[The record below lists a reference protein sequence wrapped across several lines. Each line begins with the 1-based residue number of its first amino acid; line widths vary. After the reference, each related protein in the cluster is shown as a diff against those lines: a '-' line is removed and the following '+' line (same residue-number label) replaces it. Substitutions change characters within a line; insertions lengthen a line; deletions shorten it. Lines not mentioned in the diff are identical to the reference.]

1 MANDKF
7 LYETLKERAYDNDI
21 PRQKISE
28 YSYITDNLKYP
39 LFKWQE
45 NALLNFF
52 TNELIRDKEQ
62 TTTPNHLLFN
72 MATGS
77 GKTLVMASVILYYY
91 KQGYRNFLFFVNQ
104 NNIVDKTE
112 DNFTNPYHIKYLFKE
127 NIVIDN
133 KNINIKKVETFGD
146 ETDDI
151 QIKFTSIQQLHT
163 DIYKVKED
171 SILLSDLQNRDLI
184 LLGDEAHHLNSQTKK
199 GKQQELEEFTIEA
212 QEKISSA
219 KDIERSWEHTVID
232 LILNKGGKYKG
243 VNKNALLE
251 FTATIDKDKNVA
263 QKYIDKII
271 FKFDISDFLKAG
283 YTKEINLVSS
293 SFDKKQRVLQALLFN
308 WYRSYIANKNGIS
321 LKPVILFRS
330 KTIDESNADYTKF
343 REWVDN
349 LTVQDFDFL
358 NKINKKVISSENG
371 DLYKEVYKL
380 GQSRIL
386 KIKALLENDD
396 SDVTLN
402 DIVSYIRSNFKDNI
416 NCIITNS
423 SDKTAKGL
431 DSKEK
436 TTIEQDKLLN
446 NLEDK
451 SNQIRA
457 IFTVQRLTEGWD
469 VLNLYDIVRLYEG
482 QVAGKDEKGK
492 QKSGKSTVSE
502 VQLIGRG
509 VRYYPFKY
517 KDNIPNK
524 RKFDDD
530 LENDLRVLEEL
541 YFHSDK
547 DERYIQELKKELK
560 DQKLFEENKV
570 IKSFK
575 LRTDI
580 VDNDTYLQNL
590 NVWYNKKIDNP
601 NRKKKDINAI
611 KLNWRFEATIDTPSI
626 KEGSIS
632 LDQNTDDNIVLSS
645 GNNNQKTTLN
655 IKIADIERS
664 LLLKAINTLAQKENS
679 LYRYRNLKEELEVT
693 SIDDLLDAN
702 KPFLG
707 DFNLSIVI
715 DSDKLARGLSDS
727 ENLMLQDRKEVLNIL
742 IKFFGTIENQLKEM
756 SNPYIGTEFEEK
768 DKLVALFKTPKE
780 KSVLQEDIDKLK
792 NKEQELTSK
801 DWYLLDGYHGTSEET
816 SLVDFLNNQIGN
828 FKNKGYDKVYLLRN
842 EEVYKI
848 YDYETG
854 RGFQPDFLL
863 FLAKEKENISYQVFI
878 EPKGG
883 NLLDH
888 DEWKNIFLKQI
899 TERYK
904 KKVLTAE
911 NKDYR
916 LVGLPLFNETKTKDE
931 VDEYMKEHLFN

>member
-7 LYETLKERAYDNDI
+7 LYETLGERAYNNDVRK
-21 PRQKISE
+21 PKISE
-28 YSYITDNLKYP
+28 YNYITDNLKYP
-39 LFKWQE
+39 LFDWQE
-45 NALLNFF
+45 KALMNFF
-52 TNELIRDKEQ
+52 TNEKLREVEQ
-62 TTTPNHLLFN
+62 IIMPNHLLFN

-112 DNFTNPYHIKYLFKE
+112 DNFTNPYHNKYLFKE

-133 KNINIKKVETFGD
+133 KNIRIKKVDTFGD

-151 QIKFTSIQQLHT
+151 QIKFTSIQQLHA

-171 SILLSDLQNRDLI
+171 SILLSDLQNRNLI

-199 GKQQELEEFTIEA
+199 GKQQELDEFTIEA
-212 QEKISSA
+212 QEKISSE

-251 FTATIDKDKNVA
+251 FTATVDKDKNVA
-263 QKYIDKII
+263 LKYIEKII
-271 FKFDISDFLKAG
+271 YKFDISDFLKAG

-308 WYRSYIANKNGIS
+308 WYRWYIAVKNGIS

-330 KTIDESNADYTKF
+330 KTIDDSIDDYTSF
-343 REWVDN
+343 REWVDD

-358 NKINKKVISSENG
+358 DKINKKEVSANG
-371 DLYKEVYKL
+371 EVYKL

-386 KIKALLENDD
+386 KIKALLDD
-396 SDVTLN
+396 ANSGVTLN
-402 DIVSYIRSNFKDNI
+402 DIVGYIRSNFKDNV

-423 SDKTAKGL
+423 KDKTAKGL
-431 DSKEK
+431 DNKEK
-436 TTIEQDKLLN
+436 TTAEQDKLLN

-482 QVAGKDEKGK
+482 RDEGKTTAGLRKAG
-492 QKSGKSTVSE
+492 SSTVSE

-517 KDNIPNK
+517 KDSIPNK

-547 DERYIQELKKELK
+547 DERYISELKKELK
-560 DQKLFEENKV
+560 DQKLLEDNKV

-575 LRTDI
+575 LRSEI
-580 VDNDTYLQNL
+580 IEKDTYLQKL

-601 NRKKKDINAI
+601 DRKKKNIDAI
-611 KLNWRFEATIDTPSI
+611 KSDWRFEATIDTPSI
-626 KEGSIS
+626 KEVSIS

-645 GNNNQKTTLN
+645 GDNNQKTTLN
-655 IKIADIERS
+655 VKIAEIERS

-679 LYRYRNLKEELEVT
+679 LYRYQNLKEELEVT
-693 SIDDLLDAN
+693 SIDDLLNVN

-707 DFNLSIVI
+707 DFSLSIVV
-715 DSDKLARGLSDS
+715 DSDKLTKGLSDA
-727 ENLMLQDRKEVLNIL
+727 ENLMLQDRKEVLIIL
-742 IKFFGTIENQLKEM
+742 IEFFSTIENKLKEM

-768 DKLVALFKTPKE
+768 DKLVTLFKTPKE
-780 KSVLQEDIDKLK
+780 KSVLQEDIDRLK
-792 NKEQELTSK
+792 DKEQELTSK

-816 SLVDFLNNQIGN
+816 SLVEFLNNQIGN

-863 FLAKEKENISYQVFI
+863 FVAKEKENISYQVFI

-888 DEWKNIFLKQI
+888 DEWKNVFLKQI
-899 TERYK
+899 TEKYK
-904 KKVLTAE
+904 NEVLTAE
-911 NKDYR
+911 NKNYR

-931 VDEYMKEHLFN
+931 VDEYMKEHLFS

>member
-1 MANDKF
+1 MANDTP
-7 LYETLKERAYDNDI
+7 LYEEINSARKYI
-21 PRQKISE
+21 PKDALPKIE
-28 YSYITDNLKYP
+28 SYITDNLKYP
-39 LFKWQE
+39 LFKWQKEALINFLINE
-45 NALLNFF
+45 N
-52 TNELIRDKEQ
+52 TRTQEQ

-112 DNFTNPYHIKYLFKE
+112 DNFTNPYHNKYLFKE

-133 KNINIKKVETFGD
+133 KNISIKKVDTFGD

-151 QIKFTSIQQLHT
+151 QIKFTSIQQLHA

-171 SILLSDLQNRDLI
+171 SILLSDLQNRNLI

-199 GKQQELEEFTIEA
+199 GKQQELDEFTIEA

-243 VNKNALLE
+243 ANKNALLE
-251 FTATIDKDKNVA
+251 FTATVDKDKNVA

-271 FKFDISDFLKAG
+271 YKFDISDFLKAG

-293 SFDKKQRVLQALLFN
+293 SFNKKQRVLQALLFN
-308 WYRSYIANKNGIS
+308 WYRWYIAVKNGIS

-330 KTIDESNADYTKF
+330 KTIDDSLNDYDNF

-358 NKINKKVISSENG
+358 NKINKKEVSANG
-371 DLYKEVYKL
+371 EVYKL

-386 KIKALLENDD
+386 KIKTLIDNGN
-396 SDVTLN
+396 SDVKLK
-402 DIVSYIRSNFKDNI
+402 DIVSYIRNNFKDNI

-423 SDKTAKGL
+423 KDKTAKGL
-431 DSKEK
+431 DGKEK

-469 VLNLYDIVRLYEG
+469 VLNLFDIVRLYEG
-482 QVAGKDEKGK
+482 RDEGKTTTGLRKAG
-492 QKSGKSTVSE
+492 SSTVSE

-517 KDNIPNK
+517 KDSISNK

-547 DERYIQELKKELK
+547 DEKYINELKKELK
-560 DQKLFEENKV
+560 KQKLWEDNKV

-575 LRTDI
+575 LRPEI
-580 VDNDTYLQNL
+580 IGQNTYLQKL
-590 NVWYNKKIDNP
+590 NVWYNRKIDNP
-601 NRKKKDINAI
+601 NRKKKDIDSI
-611 KLNWRFEATIDTPSI
+611 KSDWKFNATIDTPSI
-626 KEGSIS
+626 REGSIS
-632 LDQNTDDNIVLSS
+632 LEQNTDDNIVLSS
-645 GNNNQKTTLN
+645 GSNNEKTTLN
-655 IKIADIERS
+655 VKIAEIERS
-664 LLLKAINTLAQKENS
+664 ILLKAINTLAQKENS
-679 LYRYRNLKEELEVT
+679 LYRYQNLKEELEVT
-693 SIDDLLDAN
+693 SIDDLLDTN

-707 DFNLSIVI
+707 DFNLSIVV
-715 DSDKLARGLSDS
+715 DSEKLIKGLSDA
-727 ENLMLQDRKEVLNIL
+727 ENLMRQDRKEVLNIL
-742 IKFFGTIENQLKEM
+742 INFFSTIESQLKEM
-756 SNPYIGTEFEEK
+756 SHPYIGTEFEEK

-780 KSVLQEDIDKLK
+780 KSVLKEDVDRLK

-828 FKNKGYDKVYLLRN
+828 FKSEGYNKVYLLRN

-888 DEWKNIFLKQI
+888 DEWKNTFLKNI
-899 TERYK
+899 TDKYK
-904 KKVLTAE
+904 DKVLKAE

-916 LVGLPLFNETKTKDE
+916 LVGLPLYNESKTEKE
-931 VDEYMKEHLFN
+931 VDEYIKEYLLN

>member
-1 MANDKF
+1 MSNDKF
-7 LYETLKERAYDNDI
+7 LYETLGERAYNNDVRK
-21 PRQKISE
+21 PKITE
-28 YSYITDNLKYP
+28 YNYITDNLKYP
-39 LFKWQE
+39 LFDWQE
-45 NALLNFF
+45 KALMNFF
-52 TNELIRDKEQ
+52 TNEKLREVEQ
-62 TTTPNHLLFN
+62 ITTPNHLLFN

-112 DNFTNPYHIKYLFKE
+112 DNFTNPYHNKYLFKE

-133 KNINIKKVETFGD
+133 KNINIKKVDTFGD

-151 QIKFTSIQQLHT
+151 QIKFTSIQQLHA

-171 SILLSDLQNRDLI
+171 SILLSDLQNRNLI

-199 GKQQELEEFTIEA
+199 GKQQELDEFTIEA
-212 QEKISSA
+212 QEKISSE

-243 VNKNALLE
+243 ANKNALLE
-251 FTATIDKDKNVA
+251 FTATVDKDKNVA
-263 QKYIDKII
+263 LKYIDKII
-271 FKFDISDFLKAG
+271 YKFDISDFLKAG

-308 WYRSYIANKNGIS
+308 WYRWYIAVKNGIS

-330 KTIDESNADYTKF
+330 KTIEESNTDYSNF
-343 REWVDN
+343 REWLDN

-358 NKINKKVISSENG
+358 DKINKKEVSANG
-371 DLYKEVYKL
+371 EVYKL

-386 KIKALLENDD
+386 KIKALLDDDD

-402 DIVSYIRSNFKDNI
+402 DIVSYIHNNFKDNV

-423 SDKTAKGL
+423 KDKTAKGL
-431 DSKEK
+431 DGKEK
-436 TTIEQDKLLN
+436 TTTEQDKLLN

-492 QKSGKSTVSE
+492 QKSGQSTVSE

-560 DQKLFEENKV
+560 DQKLWEDNKV

-575 LRTDI
+575 LRPEI
-580 VDNDTYLQNL
+580 IEKDTYLQKV
-590 NVWYNKKIDNP
+590 NVWYNKKVDNP
-601 NRKKKDINAI
+601 DRKKKDIDAI
-611 KLNWRFEATIDTPSI
+611 KSDWRFDEKIDTPSI

-632 LDQNTDDNIVLSS
+632 LDQNKEDTTSYSS
-645 GNNNQKTTLN
+645 ENNQKTRLN
-655 IKIADIERS
+655 VKISEIERS
-664 LLLKAINTLAQKENS
+664 ISLKAMNTLAQKENS
-679 LYRYRNLKEELEVT
+679 LYRYKNLKEELEVV

-702 KPFLG
+702 KSFLG

-715 DSDKLARGLSDS
+715 DSDKLTKGLTDA

-742 IKFFGTIENQLKEM
+742 IKFFSAIESQLKEM
-756 SNPYIGTEFEEK
+756 SHPYIGTQFEEK

-780 KSVLQEDIDKLK
+780 KSVLQEDIDRLK
-792 NKEQELTSK
+792 DKEQELTSK

-816 SLVDFLNNQIGN
+816 SLVEFLNNQIGN
-828 FKNKGYDKVYLLRN
+828 FKDEGYDKVYLLRN

-848 YDYETG
+848 YDYDTG

-899 TERYK
+899 TDKYK
-904 KKVLTAE
+904 NDVLTAE

-931 VDEYMKEHLFN
+931 VDQYMKEHLFS

>member
-7 LYETLKERAYDNDI
+7 LYETLGERAWKLRILEPLIED
-21 PRQKISE
+21 

-39 LFKWQE
+39 LFDWQE
-45 NALLNFF
+45 KALINFF
-52 TNELIRDKEQ
+52 TNEKLREVEQ
-62 TTTPNHLLFN
+62 VTKPNHLLFN

-112 DNFTNPYHIKYLFKE
+112 DNFTNPYHNKYLFKE
-127 NIVIDN
+127 SIVIDN
-133 KNINIKKVETFGD
+133 KNININKVDAFGD

-151 QIKFTSIQQLHT
+151 QIKFTSIQQLHA

-171 SILLSDLQNRDLI
+171 SILLSDLQNRKLI

-199 GKQQELEEFTIEA
+199 GKQQEIEEFTIEA

-243 VNKNALLE
+243 ANKNALLE
-251 FTATIDKDKNVA
+251 FTATVDKNKDVA

-271 FKFDISDFLKAG
+271 YKFDISDFLKAG

-308 WYRSYIANKNGIS
+308 WYRWYIAVKNGIN

-330 KTIDESNADYTKF
+330 KTIDDSFDDYNNF
-343 REWVDN
+343 RDWVDN

-358 NKINKKVISSENG
+358 DKINRKEVSANG
-371 DLYKEVYKL
+371 EVYKL

-386 KIKALLENDD
+386 KIKALLDDEN
-396 SDVTLN
+396 SDVELS
-402 DIVSYIRSNFKDNI
+402 DIVSYIRRNFKDNI
-416 NCIITNS
+416 NCIVTNS
-423 SDKTAKGL
+423 KDKTAKGL
-431 DSKEK
+431 DGKEK
-436 TTIEQDKLLN
+436 TTSEQDKLLN

-469 VLNLYDIVRLYEG
+469 VLNLFDIVRLYEG
-482 QVAGKDEKGK
+482 QVAGKDDKGK
-492 QKSGKSTVSE
+492 QKSGQSTVSE

-517 KDNIPNK
+517 KDSISNK

-541 YFHSDK
+541 YFHSDR

-560 DQKLFEENKV
+560 DQKLWEDNKV

-575 LRTDI
+575 LRSEI
-580 VDNDTYLQNL
+580 VEKDTYLQKMNI
-590 NVWYNKKIDNP
+590 WFNKKIDNP
-601 NRKKKDINAI
+601 DRKKKDIEAI
-611 KLNWRFEATIDTPSI
+611 KSEWRFEATIDTPSI
-626 KEGSIS
+626 KEASIS
-632 LDQNTDDNIVLSS
+632 LDQNADDKVVLSS

-655 IKIADIERS
+655 VKISEIDRP

-679 LYRYRNLKEELEVT
+679 LYRFQNLKEELEVD
-693 SIDDLLDAN
+693 SINDLLYIN
-702 KPFLG
+702 KPFFG
-707 DFNLSIVI
+707 NFNLSIVV
-715 DSDKLARGLSDS
+715 DSDKCTQGLSDT
-727 ENLMLQDRKEVLNIL
+727 ENLMQQDRKEVLNIL
-742 IKFFGTIENQLKEM
+742 IKFFSTIESKLKEM
-756 SNPYIGTEFEEK
+756 SNPYIGTEFDEK
-768 DKLVALFKTPKE
+768 EKLITLFKSPKE
-780 KSVLQEDIDKLK
+780 KSVIQEDIDRLK
-792 NKEQELTSK
+792 DKEQELTSK
-801 DWYLLDGYHGTSEET
+801 EWYLLDGYHGTSEET
-816 SLVDFLNNQIGN
+816 SLVEFLNNQIGN
-828 FKNKGYDKVYLLRN
+828 FKNRGYDKVYLLRN

-848 YDYETG
+848 YDYDTG

-863 FLAKEKENISYQVFI
+863 FLGKERENISYQIFI

-899 TERYK
+899 TDRYK
-904 KKVLTAE
+904 DEVLTAE

-916 LVGLPLFNETKTKDE
+916 LVGLPLYNESKTEKE
-931 VDEYMKEHLFN
+931 VDEYIKEHLF